1 MECWE
6 RRGDTFG
13 GQGYV
18 SQLRFEKQYVILIA
32 SAKDRLMKEVR
43 KVKFTK
49 LEAIQEMVE
58 IGSHSILLEGSE
70 QLVND
75 ICEPFGITPR
85 WVTFNPSQTDPKGAQ
100 PNWDS
105 EKGEWDWTPFKGVD
119 GHSLAR
125 LINQACGGKGNRM
138 LGRGSAYREDLSNAK
153 AALTS

>member
-6 RRGDTFG
+6 WRGDTFG

-49 LEAIQEMVE
+49 LEAIQEMAE
-58 IGSHSILLEGSE
+58 IGSHTIILESEE

-85 WVTFNPSQTDPKGAQ
+85 WSTFRPDKSNPKGAQ
-100 PNWDS
+100 PSWDS
-105 EKGEWDWTPFKGVD
+105 KTGEFDWSPFKGVD
-119 GHSLAR
+119 CHSLAS
-125 LINQACGGKGNRM
+125 LINQACGGKGSYS
-138 LGRGSAYREDLSNAK
+138 LGRGSAFRQDLSNAK
-153 AALTS
+153 TALTS

>member
-1 MECWE
+1 
-6 RRGDTFG
+6 
-13 GQGYV
+13 
-18 SQLRFEKQYVILIA
+18 
-32 SAKDRLMKEVR
+32 MKEVR

-58 IGSHSILLEGSE
+58 IGSHTIFLAGSE

-85 WVTFNPSQTDPKGAQ
+85 WATFTPDESNPTGAQ

-105 EKGEWDWTPFKGVD
+105 ETGAWDWSPFKGVD
-119 GHSLAR
+119 GFSLAS

>member
-1 MECWE
+1 ME

-13 GQGYV
+13 GQGYI
-18 SQLRFEKQYVILIA
+18 SQLWFEKLYVIIIA
-32 SAKDRLMKEVR
+32 SANRPAEKEVS
-43 KVKFTK
+43 KVRFTK

-85 WVTFNPSQTDPKGAQ
+85 WSTFRPDKSNPKGAQ

-105 EKGEWDWTPFKGVD
+105 EKQDWDWTPFKGVD
-119 GHSLAR
+119 CHSLAS
-125 LINQACGGKGNRM
+125 LINQACGGNGSHSF
-138 LGRGSAYREDLSNAK
+138 GRGTAYREDLRNARI
-153 AALTS
+153 ALTS